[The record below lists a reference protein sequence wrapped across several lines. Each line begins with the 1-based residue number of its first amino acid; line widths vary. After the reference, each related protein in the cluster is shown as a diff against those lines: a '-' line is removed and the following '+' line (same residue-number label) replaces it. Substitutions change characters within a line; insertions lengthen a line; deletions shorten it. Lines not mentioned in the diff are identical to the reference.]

1 MQFDI
6 NIIEIELSSL
16 CNAKC
21 SGCMRTML
29 DNRKI
34 DYYKGNLP
42 LDSIIDWFDPLDLSE
57 TKIKMCGVLG
67 DPMINPELYEIVFYL
82 LFEKNVRDLEMS
94 TNGGTRSTQ
103 FWKDLG
109 LLSKQSD
116 KRFYIHWAI
125 DGVTKNDY
133 RENVALDRVWDNVH
147 AYHSTGG
154 HSIWQYIIF
163 DYNEDEVETA
173 RAKAKEYG
181 MKFATRVSWRNTSE
195 KSKVTSKA
203 ANKIDSD
210 TYEVVEKRARTKQY
224 KDAKIV
230 CRHKVKGE
238 LYIGSNK
245 RLWPC
250 CHLYDESVAQKT
262 NDIKHLYENIGHNF
276 NDLTKRSINDIIEGE
291 WFKNELEASWN
302 KTHPLHLPRCYLTCG
317 DEGKRAV
324 IKNVE

>member
-1 MQFDI
+1 MNI

-29 DNRKI
+29 DNKKI

-224 KDAKIV
+224 KDAKIA

-238 LYIGSNK
+238 LYIGANK